1 MFLGNFRL
9 TGGIILKLTYGYEVV
24 DGEDPFI
31 NLIEQ
36 ANGNFNAATVPGAF
50 PVDFFPALK
59 SLPSWFPTSGFLK
72 TAAEWAKDTAAMV
85 EVPWQWTKKQM
96 VRPSQ
101 YCETPR
107 N

>member
-1 MFLGNFRL
+1 MFLRQFRL
-9 TGGIILKLTYGYEVV
+9 TGGIILKLAYGYEVV

-31 NLIEQ
+31 NLIEH

-59 SLPSWFPTSGFLK
+59 SLPSWFPTSGFLQ

-85 EVPWQWTKKQM
+85 EVPWQWTRKQM
-96 VRPSQ
+96 VRQ
-101 YCETPR
+101 FTA
-107 N
+107 